1 MCKQSLDEICF
12 VLIQILRR
20 EMAEIR
26 ETSSQDK
33 HVSISVGEKHKREL
47 EQLIK
52 EMEQLKRENKRM
64 REDAKQ
70 KGKSS

>member
-1 MCKQSLDEICF
+1 
-12 VLIQILRR
+12 
-20 EMAEIR
+20 MAEIR

-52 EMEQLKRENKRM
+52 ETEQLKRENKRM

-70 KGKSS
+70 KGKFLI